1 MKSGVRLRRAVA
13 GDPSE
18 RVFKA
23 EAFAFFPLPAPM
35 PFPPALPLPVAL
47 AFDLGDG
54 ARVPAT
60 GLGEEGRRP
69 LPLRSLLRRVLA
81 ATSSPSLPSSSLVL
95 PELFASN
102 WLRALFGGGASE
114 R

>member
-1 MKSGVRLRRAVA
+1 MNSGVRLRRAVA

-35 PFPPALPLPVAL
+35 PFPPALPLPVA
-47 AFDLGDG
+47 FDPGDG
-54 ARVPAT
+54 ARVLAP

-81 ATSSPSLPSSSLVL
+81 ATTSPSLPSSSLVL

>member
-1 MKSGVRLRRAVA
+1 MNSGVRLRRAVA
-13 GDPSE
+13 GVGVRFE

-35 PFPPALPLPVAL
+35 PFPPALPLPVA
-47 AFDLGDG
+47 FDPGDG
-54 ARVPAT
+54 ARVLAP

-81 ATSSPSLPSSSLVL
+81 ATTSSLPSSSLVL